1 MNSML
6 NKNLNEKPVERH
18 HFSGLTSAEV
28 AQSREK
34 YGENVLTPPE
44 KTSLW
49 VEFLEKF
56 QDPLIKILLVALCLS
71 LGISAY
77 EVFGLGSDYS
87 VFLEPIG
94 IFVAVMLATVVGF
107 VVEVNANKKFQLLNQ
122 VNDDINVKVVRD
134 GKITEVP
141 RREIVVGDVVMLE
154 TGEEVPADGELLDS
168 MLLSIN
174 ESTLTGEPMISKSHK
189 PQEEKSKEKEKKKY
203 FDVPYYMRRFIF
215 FHSCLMIRRKESN
228 KKQNQT
234 QSLKK
239 IYNSCAD
246 KQIQNC

>member
-71 LGISAY
+71 LG
-77 EVFGLGSDYS
+77 
-87 VFLEPIG
+87 
-94 IFVAVMLATVVGF
+94 
-107 VVEVNANKKFQLLNQ
+107 
-122 VNDDINVKVVRD
+122 
-134 GKITEVP
+134 
-141 RREIVVGDVVMLE
+141 
-154 TGEEVPADGELLDS
+154 
-168 MLLSIN
+168 LSLIH
-174 ESTLTGEPMISKSHK
+174 I
-189 PQEEKSKEKEKKKY
+189 
-203 FDVPYYMRRFIF
+203 
-215 FHSCLMIRRKESN
+215 
-228 KKQNQT
+228 
-234 QSLKK
+234 
-239 IYNSCAD
+239 
-246 KQIQNC
+246 